1 MDLPICK
8 ELDNLNDAQFGY
20 TIVVILGT
28 VISNIPQQYRI
39 ARRRSAEGVSAYWL
53 LTGLISATCGFA
65 NIMALSIDIFRCCK
79 AGVVSDWQ
87 CTSGIMGVVYDAVIW
102 TVMAVM

>member
-1 MDLPICK
+1 MDLPVCK
-8 ELDNLNDAQFGY
+8 ELENLNDAQFGY

-28 VISNIPQQYRI
+28 VLSNIPQQYRI

-53 LTGLISATCGFA
+53 LTGLVSATCGFA
-65 NIMALSIDIFRCCK
+65 NILALGIDIFRCCR
-79 AGVVSDWQ
+79 AGAVSDWQ

-102 TVMAVM
+102 TVMAVL